1 MALNLLSDWS
11 DAIDNSRNELV
22 FENKNKS
29 YGAYQIRKGYGKTIL
44 ISGVVGIL
52 SIFVILAVPAF
63 LASAN
68 DGNKEKI
75 LSNEQITID
84 PIKDM
89 KEELPPPPPPPPPI
103 EEPPKIET
111 TKFVETV
118 IVDEEVKE
126 EVKTQEELVDT
137 KVSKKKKKG
146 DDDGEIVIPEEKGKG
161 DEVVESKP
169 EEIFTV
175 VEENAGFPGGEK
187 ELYKY
192 LNGKLQNNYPSYER
206 EAEIQGKVIVRFVVE
221 KDGSIT
227 NADVVRKVSPGLDKL
242 AKSTVESMPKWTPGK
257 QGGKPVRMWF
267 TLPVTFTLQ

>member
-1 MALNLLSDWS
+1 MALNILSDWS

-29 YGAYQIRKGYGKTIL
+29 YGAYQIRKGYSRTIL
-44 ISGVVGIL
+44 ISGIIGIV
-52 SIFVILAVPAF
+52 SIFTILAVPAI
-63 LASAN
+63 LASAK

-84 PIKDM
+84 PIADI

-137 KVSKKKKKG
+137 KVSTDDQKG
-146 DDDGEIVIPEEKGKG
+146 DDDGAIVIPEEKGKG
-161 DEVVESKP
+161 DEVVEKP
-169 EEIFTV
+169 DEIFLV
-175 VEENAGFPGGEK
+175 VEETAVFPGGEAAM
-187 ELYKY
+187 YKY
-192 LNGKLQNNYPSYER
+192 LRGKLENNYPSYEK
-206 EAEIQGKVIVRFVVE
+206 EAEIQGKVYVRFVVE

-227 NADVVRKVSPGLDKL
+227 NADVVRKVSNGLDKL
-242 AKSTVESMPKWTPGK
+242 AKSTVENMPKWTPGK

-267 TLPVTFTLQ
+267 TLPVSFQLQ

>member
-1 MALNLLSDWS
+1 MAINLLSDWS

-111 TKFVETV
+111 TKFVEKFR
-118 IVDEEVKE
+118 D
-126 EVKTQEELVDT
+126 
-137 KVSKKKKKG
+137 
-146 DDDGEIVIPEEKGKG
+146 
-161 DEVVESKP
+161 
-169 EEIFTV
+169 
-175 VEENAGFPGGEK
+175 
-187 ELYKY
+187 
-192 LNGKLQNNYPSYER
+192 
-206 EAEIQGKVIVRFVVE
+206 
-221 KDGSIT
+221 
-227 NADVVRKVSPGLDKL
+227 
-242 AKSTVESMPKWTPGK
+242 
-257 QGGKPVRMWF
+257 
-267 TLPVTFTLQ
+267 